1 MMSGYSTFTHEV
13 TARHSP
19 DAAFFSVCALPGVQT
34 WVVLEL
40 QVFRTILVP
49 LAVASPAV
57 SMHRPLSSMLPPEVR
72 VATWPEVPSQV
83 DISTAVPGV
92 VLLPVSVRQ
101 PGCSEDG
108 IAAE

>member
-1 MMSGYSTFTHEV
+1 MSGFTPFTAEV

-19 DAAFFSVCALPGVQT
+19 DASFFSVCALPGVQT

-57 SMHRPLSSMLPPEVR
+57 SMHKPFSLMLPPGSI
-72 VATWPEVPSQV
+72 VAIEPEQPSHV
-83 DISTAVPGV
+83 DMSTAVPGV

-101 PGCSEDG
+101 PGC
-108 IAAE
+108 